1 MSGGRKGL
9 LLGAIQIALVLSLG
23 GKLLYDRVTRPRVW
37 VLSQVYDPDL
47 PIRGRYLSEQLRLPA
62 EGFAYKEPEQRDGN
76 PYQNRQ
82 WAYFEVRDGQLIAK
96 PQGSGSA
103 GWVHVRKNS
112 NDGGVFCSDRRTR
125 SILRRR
131 ARQYSEPQARP
142 RDVGGS
148 DGAGAGAA
156 ASHPHCCETKRRAHT
171 TQTRL
176 EESCQLQNPEKLGC

>member
-1 MSGGRKGL
+1 MSGSRKGL

-62 EGFAYKEPEQRDGN
+62 EGFSYKDPEQRNGN

-82 WAYFEVRDGQLIAK
+82 WGYFEVRDGQLIAK

-103 GWVHVRKNS
+103 GWVHVQKNN
-112 NDGGVFCSDRRTR
+112 NDGGVFALTEEPV
-125 SILRRR
+125 LFFVAER
-131 ARQYSEPQARP
+131 AEIPTLKSGQEMWVEVTVPAQGPPRP
-142 RDVGGS
+142 IRIAV
-148 DGAGAGAA
+148 
-156 ASHPHCCETKRRAHT
+156 K
-171 TQTRL
+171 
-176 EESCQLQNPEKLGC
+176 QNDALTPLKLD